1 MLVSPAGPNGR
12 FFFPALSSFALLILY
27 GLGHLIYT
35 IVFWIVNRRG
45 ITFQEEGLQHTAT
58 KYSGLIVSLGMLSLA
73 LVALFAYLGPAY
85 AQPRSFSAADEL
97 PNPVAINF
105 DQLVSLVGFKVS
117 AGEDVS
123 AGEGG
128 ITQILHPGEPLDIEL
143 YWQVNNRPPGDY
155 FLFVHLLD
163 QYGSIVA
170 QRDTH
175 PGLGNFPSS
184 QWRTGDR
191 FVEEIRLYTPET
203 AYVPSE
209 VRLNIGLYDPGAYR
223 LAVTDNNGLYLGD
236 AFELTRI
243 NLTSKDGEY
252 PNSQDQ
258 NFNNEI
264 KLIGYEYN
272 RQVINENQ
280 DVEVTLYW
288 QALDDI
294 KTDYI
299 VQVHL
304 LSEDGKIVSSTKS
317 RPINGDSPTNTW
329 HDGDL
334 IADTH
339 KLFVKPGTSTG
350 SYLIDIALLEAASN
364 RPQNIVADDGH
375 WINNHLTLAPIRI
388 DLLFTDH

>member
-1 MLVSPAGPNGR
+1 
-12 FFFPALSSFALLILY
+12 
-27 GLGHLIYT
+27 
-35 IVFWIVNRRG
+35 
-45 ITFQEEGLQHTAT
+45 
-58 KYSGLIVSLGMLSLA
+58 
-73 LVALFAYLGPAY
+73 
-85 AQPRSFSAADEL
+85 
-97 PNPVAINF
+97 VAINF
-105 DQLVSLVGFKVS
+105 DQLVSLVGYEVS
-117 AGEDVS
+117 AGEDVF
-123 AGEGG
+123 AGEDG
-128 ITQILHPGEPLDIEL
+128 IIQTLHPGEPLDIEL
-143 YWQVNNRPPGDY
+143 YWQVKNQPPGDY
-155 FLFVHLLD
+155 LLFVHLLD
-163 QYGSIVA
+163 KYGSIVA

-184 QWRTGDR
+184 QWRPGDR
-191 FVEEIRLYTPET
+191 FVEEIRLFTPET

-223 LAVTDNNGLYLGD
+223 LAVSDNNGLFLGD

-243 NLTSKDGEY
+243 NLLAKDGEY

-264 KLIGYEYN
+264 KLIGYEYD
-272 RQVINENQ
+272 RQAIKENQ
-280 DVEVTLYW
+280 DLEVTLYW

-294 KTDYI
+294 ETDYI

-304 LSEDGKIVSSTKS
+304 LSEDGNIVSSTKS

-329 HDGDL
+329 RDSDL

-350 SYLIDIALLEAASN
+350 SYLIDIALLDAVSN

-375 WINNHLTLAPIRI
+375 WIDNHLILAPIRI
-388 DLLFTDH
+388 ESE

>member
-1 MLVSPAGPNGR
+1 
-12 FFFPALSSFALLILY
+12 
-27 GLGHLIYT
+27 
-35 IVFWIVNRRG
+35 
-45 ITFQEEGLQHTAT
+45 
-58 KYSGLIVSLGMLSLA
+58 MLSLA

-105 DQLVSLVGFKVS
+105 DQLVSLVGYEVK
-117 AGEDVS
+117 AGED
-123 AGEGG
+123 G
-128 ITQILHPGEPLDIEL
+128 ISQTLHPGDPLDIEL
-143 YWQVNNRPPGDY
+143 YWQVNNQPLGDY
-155 FLFVHLLD
+155 LLFVHLLD

-184 QWRTGDR
+184 QWKPGDR

-209 VRLNIGLYDPGAYR
+209 VRLNVGLYEPGAYR
-223 LAVTDNNGLYLGD
+223 LAVTDNNGLSLGD

-243 NLTSKDGEY
+243 NLMPKDGEY
-252 PNSQDQ
+252 PNPQDQ

-264 KLIGYEYN
+264 KLIGYKYD

-280 DVEVTLYW
+280 DLEVTLYW

-294 KTDYI
+294 ETDYT

-304 LSEDGKIVSSTKS
+304 LSEDGQIVSSTIG

-329 HDGDL
+329 NDGDL
-334 IADTH
+334 IEDAH

-350 SYLIDIALLEAASN
+350 SYLIDIALLETASN

-375 WINNHLTLAPIRI
+375 WINNHLILAPIRI
-388 DLLFTDH
+388 GPG